1 MNSLITDYHLAM
13 LHDFLRRCEYS
24 NKRDRYKFDKR

>member
-13 LHDFLRRCEYS
+13 LNDFSIVIKEIDISSIRD
-24 NKRDRYKFDKR
+24 NKT